1 LGRRLRRNYA
11 WIFAVQVVSYWSK
24 LSIHPEPLSS
34 LDQLWA
40 RAAVGPV
47 PGQVVLALG
56 TIFYINLVALG
67 LATLRGQRAVGRP
80 HTVKARDDLMQRL
93 AATEMY

>member
-1 LGRRLRRNYA
+1 LGQA
-11 WIFAVQVVSYWSK
+11 Q
-24 LSIHPEPLSS
+24 HPPDAPE
-34 LDQLWA
+34 LWD

-56 TIFYINLVALG
+56 TVFYFGLLVLG

-80 HTVKARDDLMQRL
+80 HAVRAREDRMERL
-93 AATEMY
+93 AATELY